1 MYVILRH
8 IISRSAPS
16 VQLFFW
22 SILCELLGR
31 AFATLPVSDLV
42 ISIPVERLPLCLA
55 IYRAFPL
62 EESAL
67 EGKEREGVEINI
79 SQINHTDIYCG
90 CVLYLVEAE
99 DDEGEEE

>member
-1 MYVILRH
+1 MIVSQKERVIVFVILRH

-22 SILCELLGR
+22 SILCEMLGR
-31 AFATLPVSDLV
+31 ACVTLPESDLV
-42 ISIPVERLPLCLA
+42 ISIPVERLPLCSA

-67 EGKEREGVEINI
+67 EGKERRGMK
-79 SQINHTDIYCG
+79 S
-90 CVLYLVEAE
+90 
-99 DDEGEEE
+99 

>member
-1 MYVILRH
+1 MFVILRH

-22 SILCELLGR
+22 SILCEMLGR
-31 AFATLPVSDLV
+31 ACVTLPESDLV
-42 ISIPVERLPLCLA
+42 ISIPVERLPLCSA

-67 EGKEREGVEINI
+67 EGKERRGMK
-79 SQINHTDIYCG
+79 S
-90 CVLYLVEAE
+90 
-99 DDEGEEE
+99 

>member
-1 MYVILRH
+1 MNGVCGF
-8 IISRSAPS
+8 P
-16 VQLFFW
+16 VT
-22 SILCELLGR
+22 LCECE
-31 AFATLPVSDLV
+31 LV
-42 ISIPVERLPLCLA
+42 ISIPVERLPLCLV

-79 SQINHTDIYCG
+79 SQINHSDFYCG
-90 CVLYLVEAE
+90 CILYLVEAE

>member
-1 MYVILRH
+1 MFVILRH

-22 SILCELLGR
+22 SILCELFGR
-31 AFATLPVSDLV
+31 ACVTLPESDLV

-67 EGKEREGVEINI
+67 QEKRDATRLRRLRRGVKKLGALQ
-79 SQINHTDIYCG
+79 SWVAHIYKFFS
-90 CVLYLVEAE
+90 
-99 DDEGEEE
+99 